1 MKGRYFMNKLTPEQ
15 LVLLN
20 QKIIAEDEVIPQVN
34 FDDLREITEIPYQK
48 NEELFYI
55 YRTVIEK
62 AAKLGNL
69 IVLRK
74 PFIKANQETAV
85 LTLLT
90 LLDINGYKM
99 VNYTNDVEELCGY
112 LEETK
117 IDNTCKWINAH
128 LLEEGHLSLNL
139 NS

>member
-1 MKGRYFMNKLTPEQ
+1 MNKLTPEQ

-20 QKIIAEDEVIPQVN
+20 RKIIADDETSILQEN
-34 FDDLREITEIPYQK
+34 FDDLKEIAEIPYQK
-48 NEELFYI
+48 SKELLYEF
-55 YRTVIEK
+55 RTVIEK

-74 PFIKANQETAV
+74 PFAQANEETAV
-85 LTLLT
+85 LALLT

-99 VNYTNDVEELCGY
+99 VNYSKDVDELCGY
-112 LEETK
+112 LEEK
-117 IDNTCKWINAH
+117 DIDNTCTWINAH
-128 LLEEGHLSLNL
+128 LVDEGYINLNL